1 MKISWV
7 QTFSEHIN
15 KIWRF
20 CVLDP
25 RHYQITILS
34 SLILLGISK
43 FGFHIPWWHAVAC
56 IGSALGTQLLG
67 DRVLRRRFDVRSPL
81 ISSLSL
87 TLLLRTG
94 SVSLSILAGVLAIAA
109 KYMLRI
115 NNKHIFNPANFGIVV
130 VALLF
135 TGAWVSPGQWGTA
148 PLLAL
153 WFAGLGVLVTT
164 KAKSLDLTGAFLGFY
179 AGLVFGRALWLGDP
193 MTIPLHQ
200 MQSGALLLF
209 AFFMISDPKT
219 TPNARAGRIAYTAT
233 VAFIG
238 FVLQFAFYQSA
249 GVIYAL
255 VLTAPLVPLFDKIFP
270 AQAYQWPSF
279 PKSISNPKG
288 GVSHDENIKILAE

>member
-1 MKISWV
+1 M
-7 QTFSEHIN
+7 
-15 KIWRF
+15 
-20 CVLDP
+20 LDP
-25 RHYQITILS
+25 RHYQIGILS
-34 SLILLGISK
+34 SLILLGVSK
-43 FGFHIPWWHAVAC
+43 FGFHIPWWHALAV
-56 IGSALGTQLLG
+56 IGSALGTQFVG
-67 DRVLRRRFDVRSPL
+67 DKVLRRKFDVRSPL

-94 SVSLSILAGVLAIAA
+94 SVSLSITAGVLAIAA
-109 KYMLRI
+109 KYLIRV
-115 NNKHIFNPANFGIVV
+115 NGKHIFNPANFGIVV

-179 AGLVFGRALWLGDP
+179 AALLFGRALWVGDP
-193 MTIPLHQ
+193 MAIPIHQ

-219 TPNARAGRIAYTAT
+219 TPNARAGRIAYTAV
-233 VAFIG
+233 VALIG
-238 FVLQFAFYQSA
+238 FILQFAFYQSA

-255 VLTAPLVPLFDKIFP
+255 ILTAPFVPIFDKLFP
-270 AQAYQWPSF
+270 AKAYQWPTFS
-279 PKSISNPKG
+279 KSISCPKG
-288 GVSHDENIKILAE
+288 VPHDENITISAE

>member
-1 MKISWV
+1 MEIV
-7 QTFSEHIN
+7 RAQTLQG
-15 KIWRF
+15 KLGKLWRF

-25 RHYQITILS
+25 RHYQIGILS

-56 IGSALGTQLLG
+56 VGSALGTQFIG
-67 DRVLRRRFDVRSPL
+67 DKFLRRKFDVRSPL

-94 SVSLSILAGVLAIAA
+94 SVSLSIAAGVLAIAA
-109 KYMLRI
+109 KYVLRV
-115 NNKHIFNPANFGIVV
+115 NDKHIFNPANFGIVV

-164 KAKSLDLTGAFLGFY
+164 KAKSLDLTGSFLAFY
-179 AGLVFGRALWLGDP
+179 AALIFGRALWVGDP
-193 MTIPLHQ
+193 MSIPLHQ

-219 TPNARAGRIAYTAT
+219 TPNARAGRIAYTAL
-233 VAFIG
+233 VALIS
-238 FVLQFAFYQSA
+238 FVLQFAFYLSA

-255 VLTAPLVPLFDKIFP
+255 ILTAPLVPLFDKLFP
-270 AQAYQWPSF
+270 AKAYQWPTF
-279 PKSISNPKG
+279 HKPE

>member
-1 MKISWV
+1 MDIIRA
-7 QTFSEHIN
+7 QTFRGKLA

-25 RHYQITILS
+25 RHYQIGILS

-43 FGFHIPWWHAVAC
+43 FGFHIPWWHALAC
-56 IGSALGTQLLG
+56 IGSALVTQFVG
-67 DRVLRRRFDVRSPL
+67 DKILKRRFDIRSPL

-94 SVSLSILAGVLAIAA
+94 SISLSILAGVLAIGA
-109 KYMLRI
+109 KYLIRFKG
-115 NNKHIFNPANFGIVV
+115 KHVFNPANFGIVI

-164 KAKSLDLTGAFLGFY
+164 KAKSLDLTGAFLVFY
-179 AGLVFGRALWLGDP
+179 AALIFGRALWVGDP

-219 TPNARAGRIAYTAT
+219 TPNARAGRIAYTAC
-233 VAFIG
+233 VALIG

-255 VLTAPLVPLFDKIFP
+255 ILTAPLVPLFDNLFP
-270 AQAYQWPSF
+270 AKAYQWPSLLQ
-279 PKSISNPKG
+279 PVSHSK
-288 GVSHDENIKILAE
+288 GVSHEKNIKIFAE